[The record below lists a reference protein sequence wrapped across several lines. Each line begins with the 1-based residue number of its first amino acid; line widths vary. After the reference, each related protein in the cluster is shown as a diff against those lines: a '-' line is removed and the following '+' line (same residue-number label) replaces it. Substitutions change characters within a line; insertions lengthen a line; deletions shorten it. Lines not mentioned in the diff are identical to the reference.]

1 MSLFTGKAAA
11 EPKACSEAP
20 FDTLFEKTAVSA
32 ESTRRQE
39 ARDENDPIAALWGFL
54 DRLVRDQWTSLGSFL
69 QESVLGGAAVMFQM

>member
-39 ARDENDPIAALWGFL
+39 ARDENDPHCSFWGFL
-54 DRLVRDQWTSLGSFL
+54 DRLF
-69 QESVLGGAAVMFQM
+69 